1 MEDLLRGST
10 AVAPSL
16 QPYVAGAGA
25 VETGLYRFLSPISI
39 EVRFAFHQ
47 RKRGGGG
54 SLSLLWLKL
63 EHETFVKKMLEEE
76 YWEVREARWLEDV
89 HDTHVV
95 VR

>member
-39 EVRFAFHQ
+39 QVISVLFFRVPRVLCFLRESVDERFRF
-47 RKRGGGG
+47 RKRVSSTAVGTAPLF
-54 SLSLLWLKL
+54 S
-63 EHETFVKKMLEEE
+63 TCVF
-76 YWEVREARWLEDV
+76 
-89 HDTHVV
+89 
-95 VR
+95 